1 MGRHDQTLNEVYLS
15 KLQQMLE
22 YANRDQPSGGITRC
36 VVSLRVA
43 F

>member
-1 MGRHDQTLNEVYLS
+1 MEQYDQTLDEVYLS

-22 YANRDQPSGGITRC
+22 YANWGQPSGEIPRC
-36 VVSLRVA
+36 VVLLRVA